1 MELTFVSER
10 KKPRM
15 RGVEFVPAASLNQIE
30 TLFRAKIGLETFD
43 CFVRRWF
50 TKLLRVSPISV
61 EGDMQTKW
69 EISFPVGVPGINL
82 WGMDNINHT

>member
-1 MELTFVSER
+1 VVYKTIKGF
-10 KKPRM
+10 
-15 RGVEFVPAASLNQIE
+15 
-30 TLFRAKIGLETFD
+30 
-43 CFVRRWF
+43 
-50 TKLLRVSPISV
+50 PISV